1 MSKTELAFEGTWKGM
16 NQKIEVNIPLIIFQE
31 DNVHIVYCPALELS
45 GYGYSESE
53 AKASFETALSE
64 FLLYVTRKNT
74 LETVLAGLG
83 WHVRSKNKPMIPPS
97 LDELSA
103 ANESVKNILNNI
115 PHQIYNRSVSLS
127 ATA

>member
-16 NQKIEVNIPLIIFQE
+16 NQKIEVNIPLIVFQE
-31 DNVHIVYCPALELS
+31 EAVHIVYCPALELS
-45 GYGYSESE
+45 GYGYSETE

-74 LETVLAGLG
+74 LETVLTGLG
-83 WHVRSKNKPMIPPS
+83 WQIRSKNKPMIPPS
-97 LDELSA
+97 LDELSNG
-103 ANESVKNILNNI
+103 NENVKNILDNI
-115 PHQIYNRSVSLS
+115 PHQIYNRSVSFS

>member
-74 LETVLAGLG
+74 LATVLTGLG
-83 WHVRSKNKPMIPPS
+83 WRIKSKNKPMIPPS

-103 ANESVKNILNNI
+103 GNESVKNILDNI
-115 PHQIYNRSVSLS
+115 PHQIFNRSVSLS